1 MATAKATA
9 PTFTYSGKNRGGQKV
24 EGEISAATPAMAKA
38 KLRGQGITVSKLQK
52 KSKPITLFGGG
63 AKKITSE
70 DITVFTRQ
78 MATMMKAGVPLV
90 QAFEI
95 VAEGLENKSMAKLV
109 NDMKEEVSAGGNF
122 ASALRAHPKQFDDLF
137 CSLVESGEQAG
148 ALETMLDRVA
158 IYKEKNESVK
168 KKVRKAVKYPITI
181 LIIAG
186 IVTAILLIK
195 VVPVFAG
202 MFSSFGAELPLP
214 TQVVMNIS
222 NAVTS
227 NGIYILAVIVLIS
240 FSYQQAHQRSLK
252 FRQTMQRI
260 TLKLPVFGD
269 IIRISSIARY
279 ARTLSTTFAAG
290 VPLVEALDS
299 AAGASGNIVFETA
312 IYNIRDEVT
321 SGSELA
327 GSMKAEGVFPAM
339 LIQMVSI
346 GEQAGALDEMLAKA
360 AAIYEEEVDTQVDGL
375 TSMMEPMIMA
385 FLGVVVGGLI
395 VSMYLPIFQMGAI
408 VG

>member
-1 MATAKATA
+1 
-9 PTFTYSGKNRGGQKV
+9 
-24 EGEISAATPAMAKA
+24 
-38 KLRGQGITVSKLQK
+38 
-52 KSKPITLFGGG
+52 
-63 AKKITSE
+63 
-70 DITVFTRQ
+70 
-78 MATMMKAGVPLV
+78 
-90 QAFEI
+90 
-95 VAEGLENKSMAKLV
+95 
-109 NDMKEEVSAGGNF
+109 MKEEVSAGGNF

-202 MFSSFGAELPLP
+202 MFANFGAELPLP
-214 TQVVMNIS
+214 TQVVMRIS
-222 NAVTS
+222 DGFTK
-227 NGIYILAVIVLIS
+227 NGPYLLAVLIILS

-252 FRQTMQRI
+252 FRQTLQRI

-312 IYNIRDEVT
+312 IYNIRNEVT

-395 VSMYLPIFQMGAI
+395 VSMYLPIFQMGAV

>member
-1 MATAKATA
+1 
-9 PTFTYSGKNRGGQKV
+9 
-24 EGEISAATPAMAKA
+24 
-38 KLRGQGITVSKLQK
+38 
-52 KSKPITLFGGG
+52 
-63 AKKITSE
+63 
-70 DITVFTRQ
+70 
-78 MATMMKAGVPLV
+78 
-90 QAFEI
+90 
-95 VAEGLENKSMAKLV
+95 MAKLV
-109 NDMKEEVSAGGNF
+109 NDMKDEVSAGGNF
-122 ASALRAHPKQFDDLF
+122 ASALRAHPKEFDDLF
-137 CSLVESGEQAG
+137 CSLVASGEQAG

-158 IYKEKNESVK
+158 IYKEKSESVK

-186 IVTAILLIK
+186 VVTAILLIK

-202 MFSSFGAELPLP
+202 MFANFGAELPLP

-222 NAVTS
+222 NAFTE
-227 NGIYILAVIVLIS
+227 NGIYLLAILVIIG

-252 FRQTMQRI
+252 FRQTIQRI

-312 IYNIRDEVT
+312 IYNIRNEVT

-385 FLGVVVGGLI
+385 FLGIVVGGLI
-395 VSMYLPIFQMGAI
+395 VSMYLPIFQMGAV

>member
-1 MATAKATA
+1 
-9 PTFTYSGKNRGGQKV
+9 
-24 EGEISAATPAMAKA
+24 
-38 KLRGQGITVSKLQK
+38 
-52 KSKPITLFGGG
+52 
-63 AKKITSE
+63 
-70 DITVFTRQ
+70 
-78 MATMMKAGVPLV
+78 
-90 QAFEI
+90 
-95 VAEGLENKSMAKLV
+95 
-109 NDMKEEVSAGGNF
+109 
-122 ASALRAHPKQFDDLF
+122 
-137 CSLVESGEQAG
+137 VESGEQAG

-195 VVPVFAG
+195 VVPVFAN
-202 MFSSFGAELPLP
+202 MFASFGADLPLP

-222 NAVTS
+222 NAVTE
-227 NGIYILAVIVLIS
+227 NGIYILAVIVIIT

-252 FRQTMQRI
+252 FRQNMQRI
-260 TLKLPVFGD
+260 ALKLPVFGD

-312 IYNIRDEVT
+312 IYNIRNEVT

-395 VSMYLPIFQMGAI
+395 VSMYLPIFQMGAV

>member
-1 MATAKATA
+1 
-9 PTFTYSGKNRGGQKV
+9 
-24 EGEISAATPAMAKA
+24 
-38 KLRGQGITVSKLQK
+38 
-52 KSKPITLFGGG
+52 
-63 AKKITSE
+63 
-70 DITVFTRQ
+70 
-78 MATMMKAGVPLV
+78 
-90 QAFEI
+90 
-95 VAEGLENKSMAKLV
+95 
-109 NDMKEEVSAGGNF
+109 MKEEVSAGGNF

-222 NAVTS
+222 DAVTS

-240 FSYQQAHQRSLK
+240 FSYQQAHQRSLQ

-260 TLKLPVFGD
+260 ALKLPVFGD

-312 IYNIRDEVT
+312 IYNIRNEVT

-360 AAIYEEEVDTQVDGL
+360 ASIYEEEVDTQVDGL

-408 VG
+408 V